1 MDMVAKGEI
10 NPEDLPPTDTAAVQ
24 HNLHGHQQTVVW
36 QTLKDAYLDLLHR
49 GWKCQPK

>member
-10 NPEDLPPTDTAAVQ
+10 NPEDLPPTDTAVVQ
-24 HNLHGHQQTVVW
+24 HSLHEHQQTVVW

-49 GWKCQPK
+49 S